1 MLKICRNKRLVE
13 IRKYTRVFFFFFFY
27 QVFILCVDYKSL
39 TATG

>member
-13 IRKYTRVFFFFFFY
+13 IRKYTRVFFIFFY

>member
-13 IRKYTRVFFFFFFY
+13 IRKYTRVFFFFY